1 MRFLI
6 SGRISRLINAVFHL
20 PHLRYA
26 LLLVPVLLAGTSFSV
41 HAAKKD
47 LYPQVV
53 SMEQRL
59 SKLERVVDSGSLVE
73 MLTRLDQIQAELQ
86 VLRSDVESLQY
97 QSQQATDRQ
106 RQLYLDIDTRLQ
118 GVEVS
123 TAAATAAVVSGAALA
138 PSKLPVPGGSAEAN
152 YQAAFELLKQ
162 SRYEEAIAGF
172 KQFLAA
178 FPNHQL
184 RGNAQYWMGETYYVT
199 QKYPE
204 ALEAF
209 KIVLNDYPNSRKIP
223 DALLKIGF
231 AYYEVKN
238 YSQARK
244 ALDSVLNN
252 YPEST
257 AARLAAERIAKMDQA
272 GL

>member
-1 MRFLI
+1 MRFVIL
-6 SGRISRLINAVFHL
+6 GRASRLIYAFTHPSHVRCAV
-20 PHLRYA
+20 
-26 LLLVPVLLAGTSFSV
+26 LLVAVLLAGTSFSV
-41 HAAKKD
+41 QAAKKD

-59 SKLERVVDSGSLVE
+59 SKLERVVDNGSLVE

-97 QSQQATDRQ
+97 ENRQSTDRQ

-123 TAAATAAVVSGAALA
+123 TAAATAAVESGAALT
-138 PSKLPVPGGSAEAN
+138 SSNLPVPGGSAEAN

-178 FPNHQL
+178 FPNDQL

-209 KIVLNDYPNSRKIP
+209 KVVLNDYPNSRKIP

-231 AYYEVKN
+231 SYYEVKN

-257 AARLAAERIAKMDQA
+257 AARLAAERIAKMDQS

>member
-1 MRFLI
+1 M
-6 SGRISRLINAVFHL
+6 
-20 PHLRYA
+20 A
-26 LLLVPVLLAGTSFSV
+26 L
-41 HAAKKD
+41 
-47 LYPQVV
+47 Q
-53 SMEQRL
+53 
-59 SKLERVVDSGSLVE
+59 
-73 MLTRLDQIQAELQ
+73 
-86 VLRSDVESLQY
+86 
-97 QSQQATDRQ
+97 
-106 RQLYLDIDTRLQ
+106 
-118 GVEVS
+118 
-123 TAAATAAVVSGAALA
+123 
-138 PSKLPVPGGSAEAN
+138 
-152 YQAAFELLKQ
+152 
-162 SRYEEAIAGF
+162 IAGF

-178 FPNHQL
+178 FPNDQL

-209 KIVLNDYPNSRKIP
+209 KVVLNDYPNSRKIP

-231 AYYEVKN
+231 SYYEVKN

-257 AARLAAERIAKMDQA
+257 AARLAAERIAKMDQS

>member
-123 TAAATAAVVSGAALA
+123 NAATAAVVSGATLT